1 MIKLPSILIAGAGPV
16 GLSLALALARRG
28 LAVRVREAQPGLG
41 SEARAS
47 TWHPPTLEMLREWG
61 VADAI
66 VAKGFRVD
74 RLQYWERETR
84 TRVAEFEYARI
95 TGDTPFPF
103 RLQCPQS
110 AVTPILLEALRATG
124 LADVR
129 FEHALTGFEAGPA
142 GVVAAF
148 ATPGGPRTEI
158 SEYLLGAD
166 GARSAVRKGLGLSF
180 DGATYTDRFLLIAT
194 RFDFTPI
201 FPGMGPV
208 SYIFDPH
215 EWVILMRLPEVV
227 RVVFRLA
234 EDEDEAVALT
244 DNAIQNR
251 FAHLIGIQTG
261 PVPILQRSTYTVH
274 RRVADT
280 FRHGRVVL
288 AGDAAHVN
296 NPTGGMGMNSGIHDA
311 HALAGAFGAI
321 ADGGD
326 ADALLDA
333 YALDR
338 RRVALELVQQIT
350 DQNSRWMNA
359 RDLGERLSRNAAL
372 RAEAAD
378 PGRHRAHLLRASMLD
393 ARI

>member
-129 FEHALTGFEAGPA
+129 FEHALTGFEAGPD

-326 ADALLDA
+326 ADALLDT

-338 RRVALELVQQIT
+338 RRVALELVQQVT

-378 PGRHRAHLLRASMLD
+378 PARHRAHLLRASMLD

>member
-234 EDEDEAVALT
+234 EDEDEDLALT

-333 YALDR
+333 YATER
-338 RRVALELVQQIT
+338 RRVALELVQQVT

-378 PGRHRAHLLRASMLD
+378 PTRHRAHLLRASMLD

>member
-129 FEHALTGFEAGPA
+129 FEHALTGFEAGPD

-234 EDEDEAVALT
+234 EDEDEDLALT

-333 YALDR
+333 YATER
-338 RRVALELVQQIT
+338 RRVALELVQQVT

-378 PGRHRAHLLRASMLD
+378 PTRHRAHLLRASMLD

>member
-1 MIKLPSILIAGAGPV
+1 MSNPPQILIAGAGPV
-16 GLSLALALARRG
+16 GLSLALALTRRG
-28 LAVRVREAQPGLG
+28 LAVRVREAQPALG
-41 SEARAS
+41 NEARAS
-47 TWHPPTLEMLREWG
+47 TWHPPTLEMLRDWG
-61 VADAI
+61 VADAVI
-66 VAKGFRVD
+66 ARGFRVN

-84 TRVAEFEYARI
+84 TRVAEFDYARI
-95 TGDTPFPF
+95 ARDTPFPF

-129 FEHALTGFEAGPA
+129 FEHALTGFEAGPDE
-142 GVVAAF
+142 VVATF
-148 ATPGGPRTEI
+148 DTPAGPR
-158 SEYLLGAD
+158 SESSDYLIGAD

-180 DGATYTDRFLLIAT
+180 EGATYTDRFLLIAT

-215 EWVILMRLPEVV
+215 EWVILMRLPELV

-234 EDEDEAVALT
+234 EDEDEAAALT

-261 PVPILQRSTYTVH
+261 PVPILHRSTYTVH

-280 FRHGRVVL
+280 FRRGRVAL

-311 HALAGAFGAI
+311 HTLAAAFAVI

-326 ADALLDA
+326 PNA
-333 YALDR
+333 ALDGYAAER
-338 RRVALELVQQIT
+338 RRVALELVQQVT

-359 RDLGERLSRNAAL
+359 RDLSERLSRNAAL

-378 PGRHRAHLLRASMLD
+378 PARHRAHLLRAAMLD
-393 ARI
+393 SRI

>member
-1 MIKLPSILIAGAGPV
+1 MIKSPTLLIAGAGPV
-16 GLSLALALARRG
+16 GLSLALALSRRG
-28 LAVRVREAQPGLG
+28 IAVRVREAQSGLG

-66 VAKGFRVD
+66 IARGFQVD

-84 TRVAEFEYARI
+84 TRVAEFDYARI
-95 TGDTPFPF
+95 AGDTPFPF

-110 AVTPILLEALRATG
+110 AVTPILLDALRATG

-129 FEHALTGFEAGPA
+129 FDHSLTGFETGPD
-142 GVVAAF
+142 GVVATF
-148 ATPGGPRTEI
+148 DTPSGPRAET
-158 SEYLLGAD
+158 SDYLVGAD
-166 GARSAVRKGLGLSF
+166 GARSAVRKSLGLSF
-180 DGATYTDRFLLIAT
+180 EGATYTDRFLLIAT

-215 EWVILMRLPEVV
+215 EWVILMRLPDVV

-234 EDEDEAVALT
+234 EDEDEALALT

-261 PVPILQRSTYTVH
+261 PVPILHRSTYTVH

-280 FRHGRVVL
+280 FRRGRVVL

-311 HALAGAFGAI
+311 HALAAAFGTI
-321 ADGGD
+321 AEGGNPE
-326 ADALLDA
+326 ALLDA
-333 YALDR
+333 YALER
-338 RRVALELVQQIT
+338 RRVALELVQQVT

-359 RDLGERLSRNAAL
+359 RDLNERLERNAVL
-372 RAEAAD
+372 RSEAAD
-378 PGRHRAHLLRASMLD
+378 PVRHRAHLLRAAMLD